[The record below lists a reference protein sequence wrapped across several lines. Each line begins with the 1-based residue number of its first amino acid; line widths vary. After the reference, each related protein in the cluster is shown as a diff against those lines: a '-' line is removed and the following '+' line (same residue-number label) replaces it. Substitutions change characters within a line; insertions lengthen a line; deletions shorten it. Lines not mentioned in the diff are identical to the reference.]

1 MKKIIIFAQKNRMK
15 ELTYTQKISIMRV
28 LLDIIYADNRV
39 DYRESKLFYELAANL
54 GLDEDDIES
63 IKTKSAII
71 SLMDIK
77 ELDQEQKVYF
87 ADLMDRTIKVDEE
100 ININEVAIYD
110 IVIDYCKIPIPFTE

>member
-28 LLDIIYADNRV
+28 LLDIIHADNRV
-39 DYRESKLFYELAANL
+39 DYRESKLYYELAANL